1 MHQLTDISSKHIF
14 NLFLL
19 KTSFDDELVITING
33 ATKKLKFNIKLLVT
47 NPCNTSI
54 TLYSIIL

>member
-33 ATKKLKFNIKLLVT
+33 ATT
-47 NPCNTSI
+47 N
-54 TLYSIIL
+54 